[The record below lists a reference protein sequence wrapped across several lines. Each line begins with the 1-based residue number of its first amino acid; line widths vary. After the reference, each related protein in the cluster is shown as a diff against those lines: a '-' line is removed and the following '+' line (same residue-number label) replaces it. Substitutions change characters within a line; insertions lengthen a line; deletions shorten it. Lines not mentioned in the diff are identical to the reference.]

1 MFISGAWSRGVSRS
15 SRRQWR
21 SNADENL
28 GRPTRRSTHGYAWPV
43 KEVLAGLQAALKR
56 LRTAEIS
63 KFFSSQFDGSVQDGR
78 NFRFERMIEVRVKV
92 L

>member
-1 MFISGAWSRGVSRS
+1 MSRDPVGISGAL
-15 SRRQWR
+15 
-21 SNADENL
+21 NADEKL
-28 GRPTRRSTHGYAWPV
+28 GRPTRRSTHGYAWPD

-56 LRTAEIS
+56 LRTAE
-63 KFFSSQFDGSVQDGR
+63 KVFSSQFDGSVQDGR